1 VAILPEHTE
10 DNWYS
15 KGLMLMLFLQ
25 MDLPPREEYSRVIDA
40 WVDAWTKLRAH
51 VDISEINKIHIINSH
66 LKAYYDRTGLS
77 LSRYQVANAGRV

>member
-1 VAILPEHTE
+1 
-10 DNWYS
+10 
-15 KGLMLMLFLQ
+15 MLMLFLQ
-25 MDLPPREEYSRVIDA
+25 MDLPPREEYSGVIDA

-77 LSRYQVANAGRV
+77 LSRYFYLTKMTPVVCRKSSWLF